1 MEDAAATNLFGAL
14 IFWLYIVLALVF
26 TYIVLDSI
34 IRIPSPPEKR
44 NQILIFSGLASFS
57 FAALS
62 FNMLHV
68 LVYSFKLWTQDNP
81 RAEEMNVSTALLTI
95 WKWSVTSTLFKDFG
109 VAIVENLDRFIW
121 TQAAL
126 WATMSVCLY
135 MGVDGLQ
142 RRVPRL
148 WAYFALSQILPI
160 SFAQNLF
167 FVALLKLPLADSKA
181 RAELPR
187 RLTTAV
193 VLAYGTSLLVAAFP
207 LIWDVLGRE
216 LAIVPRRI
224 EAMPWCMAPR
234 RGPEV
239 DSLYLIPTILVAR
252 SLLLLPLFLP
262 NVQHRTSTTRFL
274 RHKSDMQELQRI
286 VAICAAAMTAGVV
299 CLVGNFDPR
308 WIHLKLSE
316 PGYWLFPA
324 LWSHP
329 AVTSLAFDFLLSGI
343 SALIWLSKW
352 VQSGNPN
359 QPAENESGQQKFE

>member
-1 MEDAAATNLFGAL
+1 MEDEAATNLFGAL
-14 IFWLYIVLALVF
+14 IFWLYIVLALVL
-26 TYIVLDSI
+26 TYLVLDSLL
-34 IRIPSPPEKR
+34 RLPTPPEKR
-44 NQILIFSGLASFS
+44 SQVLVFNCLAFLSFS
-57 FAALS
+57 ALS

-68 LVYSFKLWTQDNP
+68 LVYSFELWTQDYP
-81 RAEEMNVSTALLTI
+81 LSKEMNVRSALLTI
-95 WKWSVTSTLFKDFG
+95 WKWSITSTLFKDFG

-135 MGVDGLQ
+135 MGFKGVQ

-167 FVALLKLPLADSKA
+167 FVALLKLPVTDSKTGV
-181 RAELPR
+181 RLPR
-187 RLTTAV
+187 RLTAV
-193 VLAYGTSLLVAAFP
+193 AVLAYGTFLFLAAFP

-224 EAMPWCMAPR
+224 EAVPWCMAPR
-234 RGPEV
+234 RRPEV

-252 SLLLLPLFLP
+252 SLLVLPLFLP
-262 NVQHRTSTTRFL
+262 NQAIAAGPPRPR
-274 RHKSDMQELQRI
+274 SDLQDIQRM
-286 VAICAAAMTAGVV
+286 VALCAAAMTAGVV
-299 CLVGNFDPR
+299 CLAGNLNPS
-308 WIHLKLSE
+308 WIDFKLSE

-329 AVTSLAFDFLLSGI
+329 AVTSLAFDFLLSGV
-343 SALIWLSKW
+343 SALVWGSKW
-352 VQSGNPN
+352 MQSGVQS
-359 QPAENESGQQKFE
+359 QSAKSRRAQLKSE